1 MKPFKSKKQEEG
13 SPQWMTTFS
22 DLMTLLLVFFV
33 LLYSFSVIDVEKFQR
48 FMASFQGSGILDSGA
63 EPLKKN
69 KDKDFDV
76 PADVQQKMSDLSK
89 LNPLAEIYI
98 AVQEYISD
106 NNLDKEI
113 SVKFSERGV
122 ALEIK
127 NKILFNSAKAELKPE
142 ALKILRELAGLF
154 ENIPYTISVE
164 GHTDNRPI
172 NSAKFPSNWELSSA
186 RALSVVRFLAE
197 RIGLDPHKF
206 CAVGYG
212 EYHPVAPNDTAINM
226 AKNRRVVIVIN
237 SRNPYFEEGVE

>member
-1 MKPFKSKKQEEG
+1 MLPRKKKQEEG

-48 FMASFQGSGILDSGA
+48 FMASFQGAGILDRGT
-63 EPLKKN
+63 EPLKKD
-69 KDKDFDV
+69 KEKDFDV
-76 PADVQQKMSDLSK
+76 PSDVQQKINEISK
-89 LNPLAEIYI
+89 LNPLAEIYF

-106 NNLDKEI
+106 NNLETDI
-113 SVKFSERGV
+113 SVKFNENGV

-127 NKILFNSAKAELKPE
+127 DKILFESAKAELKLE

-154 ENIPYTISVE
+154 NNIPYTISVE

-172 NSAKFPSNWELSSA
+172 HSAKFSSNWELSAA
-186 RALSVVRFLAE
+186 RALSVVRFLTD

-212 EYHPVAPNDTAINM
+212 EYHPVAPNDSPSNM